1 MSSDDARYFGILLEE
16 IRDQNREVLEAVG
29 GIQAQVRILPTQAEF
44 EALQQDVKVI
54 KAAVRDVSHQVTDHE
69 HRITRLEAA

>member
-16 IRDQNREVLEAVG
+16 IRDQNKAVLEAVG
-29 GIQAQVRILPTQAEF
+29 DIQAQVRILPTRAEF
-44 EALQQDVKVI
+44 EELRQDVKVI
-54 KAAVRDVSHQVTDHE
+54 KAAVTDVSHQVTDHE